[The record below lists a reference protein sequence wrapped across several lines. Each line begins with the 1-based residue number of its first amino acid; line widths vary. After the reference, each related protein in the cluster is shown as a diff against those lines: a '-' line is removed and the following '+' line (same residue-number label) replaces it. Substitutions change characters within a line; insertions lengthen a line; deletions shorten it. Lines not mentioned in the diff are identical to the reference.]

1 MKVEFKKKG
10 GNQKEAIQLLEEVRI
25 EFRDEYGIDYQE
37 ALKELKERRHETER
51 LWNQTLVKH
60 GVI

>member
-1 MKVEFKKKG
+1 MTTNNKALETSTRSELEF
-10 GNQKEAIQLLEEVRI
+10 RI

-37 ALKELKERRHETER
+37 ALQELKERRHETER